1 MTDKLPEV
9 PPAYQPPTT
18 VPLAPWE
25 PPLVETGPPQTKR
38 GLATLVITLGLLLC
52 LGAVV
57 LAIRLW
63 PQSKNETSP
72 AAVTATAPVPEATV
86 PEATAPEVAATG
98 LPELPALPA
107 SAEQDLE
114 DATDGTSTAIRFTN
128 TTSATI
134 SVSWLNYDHNRTWYA
149 DLAPG
154 QSYDQQTYT
163 GHVWVI
169 TRTGGT
175 ALALYVA
182 TAAPAQATIRQ

>member
-9 PPAYQPPTT
+9 PPAYQPPAT

-72 AAVTATAPVPEATV
+72 AAVTTTAPAPEAT
-86 PEATAPEVAATG
+86 TPEVAVTG
-98 LPELPALPA
+98 LPELQALPA
-107 SAEQDLE
+107 TAEQDLK
-114 DATDGTSTAIRFTN
+114 DATDGTSTSIRFTN
-128 TTSATI
+128 TTSETV

-182 TAAPAQATIRQ
+182 TTDPAEAIIKQ